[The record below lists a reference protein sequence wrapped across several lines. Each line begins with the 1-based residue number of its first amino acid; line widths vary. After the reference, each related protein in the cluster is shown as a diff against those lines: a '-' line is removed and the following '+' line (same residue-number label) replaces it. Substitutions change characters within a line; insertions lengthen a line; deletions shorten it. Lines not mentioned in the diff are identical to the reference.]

1 MGVDALGHGWHGQR
15 LHERRVVEKIKR
27 AVMAFHHVAAAAVRP
42 GGVVDANLRIAEA
55 PGQAER
61 DIAVGRD
68 AQPLH
73 ISGDGIHRRRMLPKS
88 EGAVVVGRV
97 GERERWVGLAGRAA

>member
-1 MGVDALGHGWHGQR
+1 MMITSDQLEKALLKQLDGTPHF
-15 LHERRVVEKIKR
+15 LVS
-27 AVMAFHHVAAAAVRP
+27 AAVRP
-42 GGVVDANLRIAEA
+42 GGVVDANLSIAEA

-97 GERERWVGLAGRAA
+97 GERERWVGLAGRTA

>member
-1 MGVDALGHGWHGQR
+1 
-15 LHERRVVEKIKR
+15 
-27 AVMAFHHVAAAAVRP
+27 MAFHHVAAAAVRP
-42 GGVVDANLRIAEA
+42 GGVVDANLSIAEA

-97 GERERWVGLAGRAA
+97 GERERWVGLAGRTA